1 MEESTAG
8 QGLAS
13 PDPGDQGQPV
23 IPPPGEAVPGR
34 HGTVHTRTALAVI
47 FVVIIGVL
55 GFIVLPPLLEG
66 SGSTGPV
73 IPPPLPTWT
82 TTPVAGLTIHPT
94 PAYTPGP
101 LNTGMATTLTPQ
113 TRAGTRTPGGE
124 VVITSSKSLA
134 PGFSAAPESGP
145 MPLSVTFTDQSA
157 GSPKAW
163 SWDFGDGT
171 TSPVRNPVHTYTSP
185 GTYSVTLK
193 VMYSDSSRSTRK
205 TDLIHVIATGGLPEA
220 MFSAEPRNGTPPL
233 SVTFTDQS
241 AGSPEAWSWDFGDA
255 FSSTDRDPQHVYTA
269 PGSYTVSLTVENR
282 FGRDSV
288 TETGYIRVR
297 AAGPGTPA
305 TVTPRM
311 TPSHPGTAV
320 RLPTRDDLYGTVVP
334 PQQKPVAR
342 FSFDPAYGP
351 LPLTVRFTDESAGSP
366 DRWSWD
372 FGDGSTSTLKNT
384 VHTYNEPAE
393 TPYIVT
399 LSVSNALGTSTTR
412 SDTGIEVFYRM

>member
-1 MEESTAG
+1 MEESMAG
-8 QGLAS
+8 QGGAS
-13 PDPGDQGQPV
+13 PDTGDPGQPV
-23 IPPPGEAVPGR
+23 IPPPGEGVPGR
-34 HGTVHTRTALAVI
+34 QGPVHTRTALAVI
-47 FVVIIGVL
+47 IVVIIGVL
-55 GFIVLPPLLEG
+55 GFMVLPPLLEG
-66 SGSTGPV
+66 SGSPGPV
-73 IPPPLPTWT
+73 TQPPLPTWT
-82 TTPVAGLTIHPT
+82 ATPVAGLTIHPT
-94 PAYTPGP
+94 PAYTPRP
-101 LNTGMATTLTPQ
+101 LNTGMATTFTLQ

-124 VVITSSKSLA
+124 VVITSSNSLA

-157 GSPKAW
+157 GSPEAW

-205 TDLIHVIATGGLPEA
+205 TDLIHVIATGWLPEA

-233 SVTFTDQS
+233 TVRFTDQS
-241 AGSPEAWSWDFGDA
+241 AGSPETWSWEFGDG
-255 FSSTDRDPQHVYTA
+255 FSSTDRDPQHVYTT
-269 PGSYTVSLTVENR
+269 PGSYTVNLAVENR

-288 TETGYIRVR
+288 TETGYVRVK
-297 AAGPGTPA
+297 AAGPGTHA
-305 TVTPRM
+305 TVTSRM
-311 TPSHPGTAV
+311 TPTYQGTAV
-320 RLPTRDDLYGTVVP
+320 RLPTSDDLYGTVAP
-334 PQQKPVAR
+334 DQQKPVAR

-351 LPLTVRFTDESAGSP
+351 LPLTVRFTDESTGSP

-372 FGDGSTSTLKNT
+372 FGDGSTSTLKNP

-393 TPYIVT
+393 NPYIVRLT
-399 LSVSNALGTSTTR
+399 VSNVQGTSTTG